1 MTQPSAQYAA
11 LYQATIEDAA
21 TGGRAIMDK
30 LVEAVRKSVQ
40 QRLQTARD
48 LREREVHE
56 ESLRLLY
63 AQERGLGEQYPIAL
77 LAAFTTPFSAAKA
90 TMLTMAE
97 VQFDQLELMD
107 DAQVQESVSMARAQ
121 QMALLAAEASLADLN
136 TLICTT
142 LGLPTVRPERN
153 PLRPEVYLRAL
164 KDVVERAAIPAGIRL
179 DWITTMG
186 VALGTELK
194 ELYTR
199 LAGRMRAQGVV
210 AAGYAVVPT
219 PGGGTVSGQ
228 RSGAAPAAGFAS
240 YGAPGSAEREAM
252 IAAEIAAGAR
262 APNAADPALLTLDRL
277 RKLLAGELDQN
288 QGSHQPTP
296 RVAAFAQQFARQ
308 FEGEELLAK
317 PQDAGFAAT
326 VPAAFEAL
334 TEMKQVGTVVER
346 LEQRRMAPPPTG
358 DGSADRIAC
367 DVIRRGATG
376 VAQALSLEVV
386 NLMVDNIARDAR
398 LLTPVQQLVRRLEPA
413 LMRLALIDPRIFT
426 DKQHPARRLVQEL
439 THRSLAFANEK
450 SDGFA
455 RFFDEV
461 RDAVEPLTSFDL
473 QGPEPFEVVLQQL
486 QSSWAAMA
494 REQESARTQAV
505 QALQNAEQRNL
516 LAEKIARDIDSH
528 PDAAKVPEVVIAF
541 LCGPWAQ
548 VVAQARL
555 QGGTGSPE
563 ADKYQALIS
572 ALLWS
577 AHPEL
582 ARSNLSKLTRLV
594 PRLISTLREGLE
606 TVRYPATKTSVF
618 LEALMGLHQQIFRS
632 APARADEPLPPI
644 MDIPHVAVR
653 PVEDGDPWVAPGE
666 AQDSNFL
673 ELPTLPEVG
682 STNGALAEGD
692 LAGAS
697 TLPVNLAGPATAMV
711 GVGGLPLGAWV
722 EICTE
727 GDWVRTQLTWAS
739 PHGTLFLFTSAM
751 GMTQSMTRRTH
762 DKLLAAGQLRVI
774 SGHEVVDEA
783 LDAVAKQAM
792 RNSVDS
798 TL

>member
-11 LYQATIEDAA
+11 LYQATIEEAA

-40 QRLQTARD
+40 VRLQTARD

-63 AQERGLGEQYPIAL
+63 TQERGLAEQYPLAL
-77 LAAFTTPFSAAKA
+77 LTAFTQPMGAAKVA
-90 TMLTMAE
+90 TLTMAE

-121 QMALLAAEASLADLN
+121 QMALLAAEASLAELN

-164 KDVVERAAIPAGIRL
+164 KDVVERAAVPANIRL

-186 VALGTELK
+186 VALGAELK
-194 ELYTR
+194 DLYIR

-219 PGGGTVSGQ
+219 PGGGTAGGQ
-228 RSGAAPAAGFAS
+228 RTGSASGPAS

-252 IAAEIAAGAR
+252 IAAEVR
-262 APNAADPALLTLDRL
+262 TQKAADPALLTLDRL
-277 RKLLAGELDQN
+277 RKLLAGELDQ
-288 QGSHQPTP
+288 HQPAP

-308 FEGEELLAK
+308 FEGEDMLAK
-317 PQDAGFAAT
+317 PHEGGFAAT
-326 VPAAFEAL
+326 MPAAFEAL
-334 TEMKQVGTVVER
+334 TEMKQVGRVVER
-346 LEQRRMAPPPTG
+346 LEQRRLAPQSVA
-358 DGSADRIAC
+358 DGGVDRLAC
-367 DVIRRGATG
+367 DAIRRSATG

-386 NLMVDNIARDAR
+386 NLMVDNIARDPR
-398 LLTPVQQLVRRLEPA
+398 LLAPVQQLVRKLEPA
-413 LMRLALIDPRIFT
+413 LMRLALVDPRLFT
-426 DKQHPARRLVQEL
+426 DKQHVARLLVQEM

-450 SDGFA
+450 SPGFA

-461 RDAVEPLTSFDL
+461 REALEPLASFDL

-486 QSSWAAMA
+486 QSSWAAMT
-494 REQESARTQAV
+494 REQENSRSQAV

-555 QGGTGSPE
+555 QGGAGSAE

-582 ARSNLSKLTRLV
+582 ARANLAKLTRLV

-606 TVRYPATKTSVF
+606 TIRYPATKTSVF
-618 LEALMGLHQQIFRS
+618 LEALMGQHQQIFRS
-632 APARADEPLPPI
+632 APARSDEPLPPI
-644 MDIPHVAVR
+644 VDMPHVPVR

-666 AQDSNFL
+666 AHDSNFI
-673 ELPTLPEVG
+673 ELPTLPDSGSETGEPVANATTGAQEIVPTGLVG
-682 STNGALAEGD
+682 PESALVGA
-692 LAGAS
+692 
-697 TLPVNLAGPATAMV
+697 
-711 GVGGLPLGAWV
+711 GGLPLGAWV
-722 EICTE
+722 ELSVNN
-727 GDWVRTQLTWAS
+727 DWVRTQLTWAS

-751 GMTQSMTRRTH
+751 GTTQSMTRRTH
-762 DKLLAAGQLRVI
+762 DKLVAAGQLRLI
-774 SGHEVVDEA
+774 SGQAVVDEA

>member
-11 LYQATIEDAA
+11 LYQSTIEDAA

-30 LVEAVRKSVQ
+30 LVEAVRRSVQ
-40 QRLQTARD
+40 VRLQTARD

-56 ESLRLLY
+56 ESLRILY
-63 AQERGLGEQYPIAL
+63 AQERVLAEQYPIAL
-77 LAAFTTPFSAAKA
+77 LSAFTKPSATAKA
-90 TMLTMAE
+90 PTLTMAE

-121 QMALLAAEASLADLN
+121 QMALLAAEVSLAELN

-164 KDVVERAAIPAGIRL
+164 KDVVERAAVPANIRL
-179 DWITTMG
+179 DWIATMG
-186 VALGTELK
+186 VALGAELK
-194 ELYTR
+194 ELYVR

-219 PGGGTVSGQ
+219 PGGGTASGQ
-228 RSGAAPAAGFAS
+228 RAGSAAGPAG

-252 IAAEIAAGAR
+252 IAAEVR
-262 APNAADPALLTLDRL
+262 TQKAADPALLTLDRL
-277 RKLLAGELDQN
+277 RKLLAGELDQ
-288 QGSHQPTP
+288 HQPAP

-308 FEGEELLAK
+308 FEGEDMLGKAPEASF
-317 PQDAGFAAT
+317 DAT
-326 VPAAFEAL
+326 IPAALEAL
-334 TEMKQVGTVVER
+334 TEMKQVGRVVER
-346 LEQRRMAPPPTG
+346 LEQRRMAPQTVG
-358 DGSADRIAC
+358 DGSADRLAC
-367 DVIRRGATG
+367 DAIRRSATG

-386 NLMVDNIARDAR
+386 NLMVDNIARDPR
-398 LLTPVQQLVRRLEPA
+398 LLAPVQQLVRQLEPA
-413 LMRLALIDPRIFT
+413 LMRLALVDPRLFT
-426 DKQHPARRLVQEL
+426 DKQHVARLLVQEL
-439 THRSLAFANEK
+439 THRSLAFANER
-450 SDGFA
+450 SPGFV
-455 RFFDEV
+455 RFLDEV
-461 RDAVEPLTSFDL
+461 REALEPLASFDL
-473 QGPEPFEVVLQQL
+473 QGPEPFEVVLRQL
-486 QSSWAAMA
+486 QSSWSEMA
-494 REQESARTQAV
+494 RQQENSRAHAV

-555 QGGTGSPE
+555 QGGAGSAE

-577 AHPEL
+577 THPDL
-582 ARSNLSKLTRLV
+582 ARSNLAKLTRLV

-606 TVRYPATKTSVF
+606 TIRYPATKTSVF

-632 APARADEPLPPI
+632 APARADEPLPTI
-644 MDIPHVAVR
+644 VDVPHVPVR
-653 PVEDGDPWVAPGE
+653 PVENGDPWVAPGE
-666 AQDSNFL
+666 AGDSNFI
-673 ELPTLPEVG
+673 ELPSLSDDRSATVAQAASETSAAATVPTSLVGPE
-682 STNGALAEGD
+682 SA
-692 LAGAS
+692 LAGA
-697 TLPVNLAGPATAMV
+697 
-711 GVGGLPLGAWV
+711 GGLPLGAWV
-722 EICTE
+722 ELSVNSE
-727 GDWVRTQLTWAS
+727 WVRTQLTWAS

-751 GMTQSMTRRTH
+751 GTTQSMTRRTH
-762 DKLLAAGQLRVI
+762 DKLVAAGQLRVI
-774 SGHEVVDEA
+774 SGQAVVDEA
-783 LDAVAKQAM
+783 LDAVAQQAM